1 MYVSAA
7 KSGFARARRP
17 DYASESCSVNH
28 LRNRFAA
35 QEVLNWNSLLLLSM
49 PFVLCARSFV
59 SGEVSQTANRLLGF
73 SMSRQE
79 IVTMVPFKF
88 DLKFNI
94 STKTRNISHSVN
106 TDESPFQNFTSTY
119 VSESDNEPQKSVF
132 PQDYVNKPSQQE
144 SHWF

>member
-28 LRNRFAA
+28 LRNRFEA

-59 SGEVSQTANRLLGF
+59 SGEVCQTANRLLGF
-73 SMSRQE
+73 
-79 IVTMVPFKF
+79 IAKK
-88 DLKFNI
+88 LL
-94 STKTRNISHSVN
+94 H
-106 TDESPFQNFTSTY
+106 
-119 VSESDNEPQKSVF
+119 
-132 PQDYVNKPSQQE
+132 
-144 SHWF
+144 